1 MNKLTKLISSTIVMG
16 SILMTSQANAEQ
28 KIGVVNVQG
37 IFQAVPQAAVIQQT
51 IAAEF
56 KDKIEDV
63 SRLEK
68 DIKYYLEKQQ
78 RDAATMSATE
88 KDELQKQI
96 LDLRNEYQSKAQPL
110 QQEVQRRQ
118 GEERNKV
125 LELIKVAIDDIAAKG
140 NYDLVVDGNAVT
152 YLKDDSIDL
161 SKDVIDQVSKI
172 KQ

>member
-1 MNKLTKLISSTIVMG
+1 
-16 SILMTSQANAEQ
+16 MTTQANAEQ

-37 IFQAVPQAAVIQQT
+37 IFQSVPQAAVIQQT

-56 KDKIEDV
+56 KDRIEDV
-63 SRLEK
+63 NRLEK

-88 KDELQKQI
+88 KSDLEKQI
-96 LDLRNEYQSKAQPL
+96 LDLRTEYQSKAQPL
-110 QQEVQRRQ
+110 QQEVQQRQ

-125 LELIKVAIDDIAAKG
+125 LELIKVAIDDVAAKG
-140 NYDLVVDGNAVT
+140 KYDLVIDGNAVT

-161 SKDVIDQVSKI
+161 SKEIIDQVSKI
-172 KQ
+172 K

>member
-1 MNKLTKLISSTIVMG
+1 MNKLTKLISSTIVM
-16 SILMTSQANAEQ
+16 SSVLMTTQANAEQ

-37 IFQAVPQAAVIQQT
+37 IFQSVPQAAVIQQT

-56 KDKIEDV
+56 KDRIEDV
-63 SRLEK
+63 NRLEK

-88 KDELQKQI
+88 KGDLDKQI
-96 LDLRNEYQSKAQPL
+96 LDLRTEYQSKAQPL

-125 LELIKVAIDDIAAKG
+125 LELIKVAIDDVAAKG
-140 NYDLVVDGNAVT
+140 DYDLVIDGNAVT
-152 YLKDDSIDL
+152 YLKDESIDL
-161 SKDVIDQVSKI
+161 SREVIDQVSKI
-172 KQ
+172 K

>member
-1 MNKLTKLISSTIVMG
+1 MNKLAKLISSTLFV
-16 SILMTSQANAEQ
+16 SSVLMTTQASAEQ

-37 IFQAVPQAAVIQQT
+37 IFQSVPQAAVIQQT
-51 IAAEF
+51 ITAEF
-56 KDKIEDV
+56 KDRIEDV

-78 RDAATMSATE
+78 RDAATMSTAE

-96 LDLRNEYQSKAQPL
+96 LDLRAEYQSKAQPL
-110 QQEVQRRQ
+110 QQEVQQRQ

-161 SKDVIDQVSKI
+161 SKDLIDQVSKI
-172 KQ
+172 K

>member
-1 MNKLTKLISSTIVMG
+1 
-16 SILMTSQANAEQ
+16 MTTQASAEQ

-37 IFQAVPQAAVIQQT
+37 IFQSVPQG
-51 IAAEF
+51 
-56 KDKIEDV
+56 
-63 SRLEK
+63 
-68 DIKYYLEKQQ
+68 
-78 RDAATMSATE
+78 DAATMSTAE

-96 LDLRNEYQSKAQPL
+96 LDLRAEYQSKAQPL
-110 QQEVQRRQ
+110 QQEVQQRQ

-172 KQ
+172 K

>member
-1 MNKLTKLISSTIVMG
+1 
-16 SILMTSQANAEQ
+16 MTTQANAEQ

-37 IFQAVPQAAVIQQT
+37 IFQSVPQAAVIQQT
-51 IAAEF
+51 ITAEF
-56 KDKIEDV
+56 KDRIEDV
-63 SRLEK
+63 NRLEK

-96 LDLRNEYQSKAQPL
+96 IDLRDEYQSKAQPL
-110 QQEVQRRQ
+110 QQEVQQRQ
-118 GEERNKV
+118 GEERNKI

-140 NYDLVVDGNAVT
+140 DYDLVVDGNAVT

-161 SKDVIDQVSKI
+161 SKAVIDQVSKI
-172 KQ
+172 K